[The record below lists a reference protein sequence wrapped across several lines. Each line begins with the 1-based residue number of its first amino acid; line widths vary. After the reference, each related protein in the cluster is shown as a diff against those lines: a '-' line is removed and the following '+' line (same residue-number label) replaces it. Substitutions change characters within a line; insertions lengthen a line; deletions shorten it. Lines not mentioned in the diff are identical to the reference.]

1 VAKRVARAELL
12 EEANRLDEW
21 TAAWFWQVYKNQQN
35 VYQLRG
41 VLKESA
47 ALLRKIAKDV
57 SRG

>member
-1 VAKRVARAELL
+1 VAKPDARAELL

-41 VLKESA
+41 VLKE
-47 ALLRKIAKDV
+47 RKIAKDV